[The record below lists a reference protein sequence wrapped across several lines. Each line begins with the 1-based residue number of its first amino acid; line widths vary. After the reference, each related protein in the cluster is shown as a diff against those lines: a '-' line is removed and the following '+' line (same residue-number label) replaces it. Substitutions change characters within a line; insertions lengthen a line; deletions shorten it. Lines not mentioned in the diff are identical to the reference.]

1 MAREFAKVYTSLW
14 ADRDFIAL
22 SADAQRIYL
31 MLISQDSLSRCGVTT
46 IAMNRWVGMASDSP
60 RERVQAGLRELVEA
74 KFVLADHS
82 TDELLVRSFVK
93 NDGGWKSP
101 NIALA
106 IASAARAIVSPRLR
120 EEVRQCILDLDFSH
134 VSENVNKNTNRSP
147 RDFIWDVFA
156 QLCRDISPDGAF
168 LEPQKKITLRDALEP
183 AVTATPAESADP
195 GEGLAVAAP
204 EPQAVESEPGMLP
217 DLGFP
222 ELGGPVD
229 EPAPART
236 RAHTQAPAREKK
248 PSTKK
253 PGKGD
258 DAFDAFWAV
267 YPRKADKK
275 KARQAWA
282 RAVRDADPET
292 IIAGAENYAA
302 DPNRVDQYTK
312 LPASWLNA
320 GAWENGAL
328 PERPGGGASAPAPF
342 SGGRPAAAQTSG
354 WPTSVEAEN
363 QLFERAFGVP
373 REYRDE
379 DLDIFAHRAEQIA
392 AAILSEAR
400 AFEGTRGRQE
410 DYIETVRA
418 WARALPEW
426 VTMEWAVKAVRD
438 HYAKTTVWIKPMHVI
453 DLARDYRTREARAE
467 GRVPEDDPWALTKG
481 EKAKP
486 DEIAAAMEDLKG
498 NPWADRLAKAMANHS

>member
-14 ADRDFIAL
+14 ADRDFISL

-46 IAMNRWVGMASDSP
+46 IAMNRWVGMAADSP
-60 RERVQAGLRELVEA
+60 RERVQDGLRELVEA

-134 VSENVNKNTNRSP
+134 VSENVNKNTGRSP

-183 AVTATPAESADP
+183 AVTATPGEAADP
-195 GEGLAVAAP
+195 GEGF
-204 EPQAVESEPGMLP
+204 AVEA
-217 DLGFP
+217 
-222 ELGGPVD
+222 
-229 EPAPART
+229 PAP
-236 RAHTQAPAREKK
+236 PAREKK
-248 PSTKK
+248 PSAKK

-275 KARQAWA
+275 KARQAWT
-282 RAVRDADPET
+282 RAIRDADPET

-328 PERPGGGASAPAPF
+328 PERTGGGVSAPAPF

>member
-1 MAREFAKVYTSLW
+1 
-14 ADRDFIAL
+14 
-22 SADAQRIYL
+22 
-31 MLISQDSLSRCGVTT
+31 ML
-46 IAMNRWVGMASDSP
+46 
-60 RERVQAGLRELVEA
+60 
-74 KFVLADHS
+74 
-82 TDELLVRSFVK
+82 
-93 NDGGWKSP
+93 
-101 NIALA
+101 
-106 IASAARAIVSPRLR
+106 
-120 EEVRQCILDLDFSH
+120 
-134 VSENVNKNTNRSP
+134 
-147 RDFIWDVFA
+147 
-156 QLCRDISPDGAF
+156 
-168 LEPQKKITLRDALEP
+168 
-183 AVTATPAESADP
+183 
-195 GEGLAVAAP
+195 
-204 EPQAVESEPGMLP
+204 
-217 DLGFP
+217 P

-236 RAHTQAPAREKK
+236 RAHTPAPAREKK
-248 PSTKK
+248 PSAKK
-253 PGKGD
+253 PSAKKPAGKGD
-258 DAFDAFWAV
+258 DAFDAFWAA

-275 KARQAWA
+275 KARQAWT
-282 RAVRDADPET
+282 RAIRDADPET
-292 IIAGAENYAA
+292 IIAGAESYAA

-328 PERPGGGASAPAPF
+328 PERTGGGGSTPAPF
-342 SGGRPAAAQTSG
+342 TGGRPAPTQTSG
-354 WPTSVEAEN
+354 WPTSVEAES

-467 GRVPEDDPWALTKG
+467 GRVPEDDPWALAKG

>member
-14 ADRDFIAL
+14 ADRDFISL

-46 IAMNRWVGMASDSP
+46 IAMNRWVGMAADSP

-134 VSENVNKNTNRSP
+134 VSENVNKNTGRSP

-183 AVTATPAESADP
+183 AVTATPAEAADP
-195 GEGLAVAAP
+195 GEGFPEEAPALLAVG
-204 EPQAVESEPGMLP
+204 ESESGML
-217 DLGFP
+217 P
-222 ELGGPVD
+222 ELGGLVD
-229 EPAPART
+229 EP
-236 RAHTQAPAREKK
+236 APAREKK
-248 PSTKK
+248 PSAKK
-253 PGKGD
+253 PAGKSD
-258 DAFDAFWAV
+258 DAFDAFWAA

-275 KARQAWA
+275 KARQAWT
-282 RAVRDADPET
+282 RAIRDADPKT

-328 PERPGGGASAPAPF
+328 PERTGGGASAPAPF
-342 SGGRPAAAQTSG
+342 TGGRPAPAQTSG

-481 EKAKP
+481 EKATP
-486 DEIAAAMEDLKG
+486 DEIAAAMEDMKG

>member
-14 ADRDFIAL
+14 ADRDFISL

-60 RERVQAGLRELVEA
+60 RERVQDGLRELVEA

-106 IASAARAIVSPRLR
+106 IASAARAIVSPTLR
-120 EEVRQCILDLDFSH
+120 EEVRQCILDLDFSL
-134 VSENVNKNTNRSP
+134 VSENLNKNTGRSP

-183 AVTATPAESADP
+183 AVTATPAEAADP
-195 GEGLAVAAP
+195 GEGLAV
-204 EPQAVESEPGMLP
+204 E
-217 DLGFP
+217 
-222 ELGGPVD
+222 
-229 EPAPART
+229 APART
-236 RAHTQAPAREKK
+236 RAHTPAPAREKK
-248 PSTKK
+248 PSAKK
-253 PGKGD
+253 PAGKGD
-258 DAFDAFWAV
+258 DAFDAFWAA

-275 KARQAWA
+275 KARQAWT
-282 RAVRDADPET
+282 RAIRDADPET

-328 PERPGGGASAPAPF
+328 PERTGGGGSTPAPF
-342 SGGRPAAAQTSG
+342 TGGRPAPTQTSG

>member
-14 ADRDFIAL
+14 ADRDFISL

-46 IAMNRWVGMASDSP
+46 IAMNRWVGMAADSP

-134 VSENVNKNTNRSP
+134 VSENVNKNTGRSP

-156 QLCRDISPDGAF
+156 QLCRDISPNGAF

-183 AVTATPAESADP
+183 AAAATPAEAADP
-195 GEGLAVAAP
+195 GEGFPEETPALAVG
-204 EPQAVESEPGMLP
+204 ESESGML
-217 DLGFP
+217 P
-222 ELGGPVD
+222 ELGGPAD
-229 EPAPART
+229 EP
-236 RAHTQAPAREKK
+236 APAREKK
-248 PSTKK
+248 PSAKK
-253 PGKGD
+253 PGKGKSD
-258 DAFDAFWAV
+258 DAFDAFWAA

-275 KARQAWA
+275 KARQAWT
-282 RAVRDADPET
+282 RAIRDADPKT

-328 PERPGGGASAPAPF
+328 PERTGGGVSTPAPF
-342 SGGRPAAAQTSG
+342 TGGRPAPAQTSG

-426 VTMEWAVKAVRD
+426 VTMEWAVKAVRN

-453 DLARDYRTREARAE
+453 DLARDYKTREARAE

-481 EKAKP
+481 EKAVP

>member
-1 MAREFAKVYTSLW
+1 MEGF
-14 ADRDFIAL
+14 F
-22 SADAQRIYL
+22 
-31 MLISQDSLSRCGVTT
+31 SR
-46 IAMNRWVGMASDSP
+46 
-60 RERVQAGLRELVEA
+60 
-74 KFVLADHS
+74 
-82 TDELLVRSFVK
+82 
-93 NDGGWKSP
+93 
-101 NIALA
+101 
-106 IASAARAIVSPRLR
+106 
-120 EEVRQCILDLDFSH
+120 
-134 VSENVNKNTNRSP
+134 
-147 RDFIWDVFA
+147 
-156 QLCRDISPDGAF
+156 
-168 LEPQKKITLRDALEP
+168 
-183 AVTATPAESADP
+183 
-195 GEGLAVAAP
+195 
-204 EPQAVESEPGMLP
+204 
-217 DLGFP
+217 
-222 ELGGPVD
+222 
-229 EPAPART
+229 
-236 RAHTQAPAREKK
+236 
-248 PSTKK
+248 
-253 PGKGD
+253 
-258 DAFDAFWAV
+258 
-267 YPRKADKK
+267 
-275 KARQAWA
+275 
-282 RAVRDADPET
+282 
-292 IIAGAENYAA
+292 AGAENYAA

-328 PERPGGGASAPAPF
+328 PERTGGGASAPAPF

-481 EKAKP
+481 EKATP
-486 DEIAAAMEDLKG
+486 DEIASAMEDLKG

>member
-14 ADRDFIAL
+14 ADRDFISL

-46 IAMNRWVGMASDSP
+46 IAMNRWVGMAADSTC
-60 RERVQAGLRELVEA
+60 ERVQAGLRELVEA

-120 EEVRQCILDLDFSH
+120 EEVRQGILDLDFSH
-134 VSENVNKNTNRSP
+134 VSENVNKNTGRSP

-168 LEPQKKITLRDALEP
+168 LKPQKKITLRDALEP
-183 AVTATPAESADP
+183 AVTATPAEAADP
-195 GEGLAVAAP
+195 GEGF
-204 EPQAVESEPGMLP
+204 AVEAPAPPVGEPEPGML
-217 DLGFP
+217 P

-229 EPAPART
+229 EPART
-236 RAHTQAPAREKK
+236 RAHTPAPAREKK

-253 PGKGD
+253 PGKSD
-258 DAFDAFWAV
+258 DAFDTFWAA

-275 KARQAWA
+275 KARQAWT
-282 RAVRDADPET
+282 RAIRDADPKT

-328 PERPGGGASAPAPF
+328 PERTG
-342 SGGRPAAAQTSG
+342 GGRPAPTQASG

-486 DEIAAAMEDLKG
+486 DEIVAAMEDLKG
-498 NPWADRLAKAMANHS
+498 NPWADRFAKAMANHS

>member
-14 ADRDFIAL
+14 ADRDFISL

-46 IAMNRWVGMASDSP
+46 IAMNRWVGMAADSP
-60 RERVQAGLRELVEA
+60 RERVQDGLRELVEA

-106 IASAARAIVSPRLR
+106 IASAARAIVSPTLR

-134 VSENVNKNTNRSP
+134 VSENVNKNTGRSP

-183 AVTATPAESADP
+183 PAVTATPAEAADP
-195 GEGLAVAAP
+195 GEALAVEAP
-204 EPQAVESEPGMLP
+204 EPPVGEPEPGMLP
-217 DLGFP
+217 DLG
-222 ELGGPVD
+222 GPVD
-229 EPAPART
+229 EPA
-236 RAHTQAPAREKK
+236 RERK
-248 PSTKK
+248 PSAKK
-253 PGKGD
+253 PGKSD
-258 DAFDAFWAV
+258 DAFDAFWAA

-275 KARQAWA
+275 KARQAWT
-282 RAVRDADPET
+282 RAIRDADPKT

-328 PERPGGGASAPAPF
+328 PERTGGGVSAPAPF
-342 SGGRPAAAQTSG
+342 TGGRPAPAQTSG

-481 EKAKP
+481 EKATP
-486 DEIAAAMEDLKG
+486 DEIASAMEDLKG

>member
-1 MAREFAKVYTSLW
+1 MAREFAKVYTSMW
-14 ADRDFIAL
+14 ADRGFISL

-46 IAMNRWVGMASDSP
+46 IAMNRWVGMAADSP

-106 IASAARAIVSPRLR
+106 IASAARAIVSPTLR
-120 EEVRQCILDLDFSH
+120 EEVRQCILDLDFSL
-134 VSENVNKNTNRSP
+134 VSENVNKNTGRSP

-183 AVTATPAESADP
+183 AVTATPAE
-195 GEGLAVAAP
+195 AA
-204 EPQAVESEPGMLP
+204 
-217 DLGFP
+217 

-236 RAHTQAPAREKK
+236 RAHTPAPAREKK
-248 PSTKK
+248 PSAKK
-253 PGKGD
+253 PAGKGD
-258 DAFDAFWAV
+258 DAFDAFWAA

-275 KARQAWA
+275 KARQAWT
-282 RAVRDADPET
+282 RAIRDADPET
-292 IIAGAENYAA
+292 IIAGAESYAA

-328 PERPGGGASAPAPF
+328 PERTGGGGSTPAPF
-342 SGGRPAAAQTSG
+342 TGGRPAPTQTSG